1 MKAHKLDVVSLVFG
15 ILFTALGL
23 VFVAFTNPWRLVFI
37 DLDWSWLAPV
47 ALIASGCWCWP
58 RCCGASP
65 AEVEH
70 PGPAPEDTAALEEL
84 PPSPLL

>member
-23 VFVAFTNPWRLVFI
+23 MFVAFTNPWRLVFI

-47 ALIASGCWCWP
+47 ALIGL
-58 RCCGASP
+58 GALVLAPLLRRKP
-65 AEVEH
+65 AEAGH
-70 PGPAPEDTAALEEL
+70 PGPAPEETAAMNEL
-84 PPSPLL
+84 PPSPLP

>member
-1 MKAHKLDVVSLVFG
+1 MRAHKLDVVSLVFG
-15 ILFTALGL
+15 LAFTALGL
-23 VFVAFTNPWRLVFI
+23 VFVGFTNPWRAVFI

-47 ALIASGCWCWP
+47 ALIALGVLVLAP
-58 RCCGASP
+58 LVRRKP